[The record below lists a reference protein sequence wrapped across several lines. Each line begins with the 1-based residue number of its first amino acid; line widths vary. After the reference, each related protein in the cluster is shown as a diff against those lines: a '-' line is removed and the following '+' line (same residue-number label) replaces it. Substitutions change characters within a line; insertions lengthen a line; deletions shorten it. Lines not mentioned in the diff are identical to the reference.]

1 VQNELADP
9 LLERGARIEPGIV
22 RSCLMNGCPEAGAH
36 MAARGASIGL
46 EEAAGIGRLD
56 VLARYF
62 EPPRSV
68 SDSDAADAL
77 IMASWY
83 DRRDVVSFLLDQGV
97 DVGTRAPKDGD
108 TALHIAAYNG
118 HGALVQLLLE
128 RGAPVNV
135 TDDVYGTPPLV
146 WAMHAWLVENR
157 SNAEAYRSVL
167 RILADAGAD
176 VKPEWLDD
184 DRLRADPALY
194 AALSRRI
201 PA

>member
-1 VQNELADP
+1 T
-9 LLERGARIEPGIV
+9 
-22 RSCLMNGCPEAGAH
+22 
-36 MAARGASIGL
+36 
-46 EEAAGIGRLD
+46 
-56 VLARYF
+56 
-62 EPPRSV
+62 V
-68 SDSDAADAL
+68 STADAAAAL

-83 DRRDVVSFLLDQGV
+83 DRRDVVSFLLDHGV

-118 HGALVQLLLE
+118 HVALVELLLE

-135 TDDVYGTPPLV
+135 ADDVYRTPPLV

-157 SNAEAYRSVL
+157 RDAEAYRTVL
-167 RILADAGAD
+167 RMLADAGAD

-184 DRLRADPALY
+184 DRLRGDPDLH

-201 PA
+201 AAT